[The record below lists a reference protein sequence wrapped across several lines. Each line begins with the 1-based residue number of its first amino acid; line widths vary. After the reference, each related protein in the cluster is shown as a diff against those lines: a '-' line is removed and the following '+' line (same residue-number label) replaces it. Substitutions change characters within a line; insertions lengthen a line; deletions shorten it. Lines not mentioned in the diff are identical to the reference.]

1 MTTAAT
7 SNVTQSWV
15 HAPLATCVLEQLL
28 QWNTVD
34 DWRFCPTSSI
44 YIIEFSYS
52 VSTLEP
58 LINSS
63 IYTFDLQGLNE
74 HVSPYMT
81 DIWKR
86 SSALFRW
93 GLKKTERSGK
103 KKTLQLLKK
112 QLILFFLNIFLSGC
126 CLGSWLLYSNPVIFH
141 FYNTWS
147 SSGQKLLWNIL
158 PRRWLIFCQCFL
170 MHAGIFTCIIRKQQE
185 NQCLFSLI

>member
-86 SSALFRW
+86 SALFRW
-93 GLKKTERSGK
+93 GLKKPERSGK
-103 KKTLQLLKK
+103 KNPAAFKKTANSVFSKYFPLRLLFGELAAVLQPCD
-112 QLILFFLNIFLSGC
+112 IPFL
-126 CLGSWLLYSNPVIFH
+126 
-141 FYNTWS
+141 
-147 SSGQKLLWNIL
+147 
-158 PRRWLIFCQCFL
+158 
-170 MHAGIFTCIIRKQQE
+170 
-185 NQCLFSLI
+185 